1 MSRSKV
7 YTLHFWPKL
16 AHAGHYTGA
25 SDKLPARLVDHV
37 LGRGARITQVQRE
50 RGGSWVVGRVE
61 PGGRDRE
68 RQLKNQHNAAL
79 HCDVCH
85 SLRDVGK
92 GRITKEEA
100 LAKAGWDRASE
111 YERGLLLEIFGLEKE
126 PERIPEVHSPKPFVP
141 APSPAPIAEVDPELD
156 AVVDALVASWSSPK
170 GEATAGGPESEAAG
184 MTPTEVSERGLDQA
198 DGRASQTTAPG
209 DFPARNA
216 ETELE
221 ASA

>member
-16 AHAGHYTGA
+16 EHAGHYTGA

-85 SLRDVGK
+85 SLRDVEK

-100 LAKAGWDRASE
+100 LAKSGWDRASE
-111 YERGLLLEIFGLEKE
+111 YERGLLLEIFGMEKPPPVVPSVAE
-126 PERIPEVHSPKPFVP
+126 PKAFVP
-141 APSPAPIAEVDPELD
+141 APSPQPVTEIDPALD
-156 AVVDALVASWSSPK
+156 AVVDALCAEWNSPK
-170 GEATAGGPESEAAG
+170 AEAF
-184 MTPTEVSERGLDQA
+184 A
-198 DGRASQTTAPG
+198 DAPG
-209 DFPARNA
+209 
-216 ETELE
+216 LE
-221 ASA
+221 AEAG

>member
-1 MSRSKV
+1 MSQSVVYTLHFWRTHARTQGSGQTTLQQLIYRPRRTDAAMSRSKV

-16 AHAGHYTGA
+16 EHAGHYTGA

-68 RQLKNQHNAAL
+68 RQLKNQHNAAK

-85 SLRDVGK
+85 SLRDVEK

-100 LAKAGWDRASE
+100 LAKSGWSRASE
-111 YERGLLLEIFGLEKE
+111 YERGMLLEIFGMEK
-126 PERIPEVHSPKPFVP
+126 PPPGPSW
-141 APSPAPIAEVDPELD
+141 PSPRLSYPYHSRACHRDRSRDRRPGRRPVRRMEF
-156 AVVDALVASWSSPK
+156 PK
-170 GEATAGGPESEAAG
+170 SRSVRGCSRIGG
-184 MTPTEVSERGLDQA
+184 
-198 DGRASQTTAPG
+198 
-209 DFPARNA
+209 
-216 ETELE
+216 
-221 ASA
+221 

>member
-25 SDKLPARLVDHV
+25 SDKLPARLVDHL

-68 RQLKNQHNAAL
+68 RRLKNQHNAAL

-85 SLRDVGK
+85 SLRDVEK

-100 LAKAGWDRASE
+100 LAKSGWDRASE
-111 YERGLLLEIFGLEKE
+111 YERGLLLEIFGMEKPPPVVPSVAE
-126 PERIPEVHSPKPFVP
+126 PKAFVP
-141 APSPAPIAEVDPELD
+141 APSPQPVTEIDPALD
-156 AVVDALVASWSSPK
+156 AVVDALCAEWNSPK
-170 GEATAGGPESEAAG
+170 AEAF
-184 MTPTEVSERGLDQA
+184 A
-198 DGRASQTTAPG
+198 DAPG
-209 DFPARNA
+209 
-216 ETELE
+216 LE
-221 ASA
+221 AEAG

>member
-1 MSRSKV
+1 MLRIPSEVAMSRRMV

-68 RQLKNQHNAAL
+68 RQLKNQHNGAQ

-85 SLRDVGK
+85 SLRDVEK

-100 LAKAGWDRASE
+100 LAKSGWDRASE
-111 YERGLLLEIFGLEKE
+111 YERGLLLEIFGMEKPSPVVPPVAE
-126 PERIPEVHSPKPFVP
+126 PKAFVP
-141 APSPAPIAEVDPELD
+141 APSPRPVAEIDP
-156 AVVDALVASWSSPK
+156 
-170 GEATAGGPESEAAG
+170 AARRVG
-184 MTPTEVSERGLDQA
+184 
-198 DGRASQTTAPG
+198 GRAVRRME
-209 DFPARNA
+209 FPKSRDVRGR
-216 ETELE
+216 
-221 ASA
+221 SRIGG

>member
-50 RGGSWVVGRVE
+50 HGGSWVVGRVE

-85 SLRDVGK
+85 SLR
-92 GRITKEEA
+92 
-100 LAKAGWDRASE
+100 RANS
-111 YERGLLLEIFGLEKE
+111 RSLSVI
-126 PERIPEVHSPKPFVP
+126 
-141 APSPAPIAEVDPELD
+141 
-156 AVVDALVASWSSPK
+156 
-170 GEATAGGPESEAAG
+170 
-184 MTPTEVSERGLDQA
+184 
-198 DGRASQTTAPG
+198 
-209 DFPARNA
+209 
-216 ETELE
+216 
-221 ASA
+221 